1 MGIWD
6 IGKDDEWVLTLALLA
21 MIYLQDLALNKKT
34 AHMYKKAGGPRYI
47 VPWPSGFSFR
57 HHNHTLTAKPPLK
70 KQVFV

>member
-34 AHMYKKAGGPRYI
+34 AHMYKKAGGRKGNF
-47 VPWPSGFSFR
+47 PWPPAFFFC
-57 HHNHTLTAKPPLK
+57 HTKHTPPPKPP
-70 KQVFV
+70 F

>member
-34 AHMYKKAGGPRYI
+34 AHMYKKAGGGCQDKREK
-47 VPWPSGFSFR
+47 R
-57 HHNHTLTAKPPLK
+57 MK
-70 KQVFV
+70 KGCGKDLPTRILLL

>member
-34 AHMYKKAGGPRYI
+34 AHMYKKGVLQKAISAARPFCKQIKR
-47 VPWPSGFSFR
+47 R
-57 HHNHTLTAKPPLK
+57 TAA
-70 KQVFV
+70 